1 MVACSVGNI
10 EVARALIMFGAN
22 IDAEDVHDHT
32 ALMIAA
38 RDGSEACLRYLIR
51 KGANI
56 NLSRNRKR
64 GTTALHNAARS
75 GHDDCVSA
83 LIEAKAELDIPSAN
97 STTALMEAARAGNL
111 GAVKLLADAGASLL
125 AKDRDGNTAEMIAV
139 QSGHQP
145 VEDYLHERAES
156 VKKLQ
161 TSF

>member
-1 MVACSVGNI
+1 
-10 EVARALIMFGAN
+10 
-22 IDAEDVHDHT
+22 
-32 ALMIAA
+32 
-38 RDGSEACLRYLIR
+38 
-51 KGANI
+51 
-56 NLSRNRKR
+56 KR